1 MGVDLAPIGDN
12 PRTLDLDT
20 EDGQWRP
27 ARDTQ
32 IQLFPGS
39 SPMLASIPEISG
51 TYYRMDKKATRTFL
65 DTQVSLAPTYV
76 SPSGGR
82 SVRHTFGP
90 SVGQTFEFPKSI
102 FSKHI

>member
-39 SPMLASIPEISG
+39 SPMQASIPEISG
-51 TYYRMDKKATRTFL
+51 ASFLLVATNFFPTLLTGFAVILLVHELQDGQKGHTHFFRHASVSSTYL
-65 DTQVSLAPTYV
+65 C
-76 SPSGGR
+76 
-82 SVRHTFGP
+82 
-90 SVGQTFEFPKSI
+90 
-102 FSKHI
+102 